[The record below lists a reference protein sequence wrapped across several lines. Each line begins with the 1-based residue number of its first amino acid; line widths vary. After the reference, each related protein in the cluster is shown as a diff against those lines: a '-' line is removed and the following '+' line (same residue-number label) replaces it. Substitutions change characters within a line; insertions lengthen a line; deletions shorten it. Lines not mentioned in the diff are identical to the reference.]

1 MKNYP
6 DTTGLKEQKR
16 RLSYRAKKSEG
27 LDSIKRYLNDI
38 EKYKVLTPK
47 QEVDLFVRYESWD
60 ENALNEIV
68 NHNLRFVVYLA
79 KSFLKYW
86 VPIDDLIQEWNIWLY
101 EAAKKFDHT
110 RWFKFISYAS
120 YFIVNNMIWF
130 INSYE
135 KMWFTRI
142 SKIPFAKIRVIIEE
156 FFQENERYPNDEE
169 LEDIFEEI
177 LGDRFVKYI
186 KYIEYTIKYIQ
197 AKTWWE
203 LVVPL
208 NHTEWELRDRGINP
222 DGLFEVLQYKPESW
236 DPYIDVVPAEN
247 NVEILTNQKD
257 VKRIVTFYV
266 DKLPDYER
274 EVLKMYYWIWGQQP
288 MNLFEIWSKFWFSQ
302 ERARQ
307 IKEKWVDRLK
317 SIMPKEYVELL

>member
-1 MKNYP
+1 
-6 DTTGLKEQKR
+6 
-16 RLSYRAKKSEG
+16 
-27 LDSIKRYLNDI
+27 
-38 EKYKVLTPK
+38 
-47 QEVDLFVRYESWD
+47 
-60 ENALNEIV
+60 
-68 NHNLRFVVYLA
+68 
-79 KSFLKYW
+79 
-86 VPIDDLIQEWNIWLY
+86 
-101 EAAKKFDHT
+101 
-110 RWFKFISYAS
+110 
-120 YFIVNNMIWF
+120 
-130 INSYE
+130 
-135 KMWFTRI
+135 MWFTRI

-186 KYIEYTIKYIQ
+186 KYIEYIIKYIQ

-247 NVEILTNQKD
+247 NIEILTNQKD
-257 VKRIVTFYV
+257 VNRIVMYYLN
-266 DKLPDYER
+266 KLPEYNR
-274 EVLKMYYWIWGQQP
+274 EVLKMYYWIWGQSP
-288 MNLFEIWSKFWFSQ
+288 MSLFEIWLKFWHTP
-302 ERARQ
+302 ERIRQ
-307 IKEKWVDRLK
+307 IKEKWVEILK